1 MSSCSHV
8 IFCPTARSLL
18 LVHCKSVCWS
28 NRVRACTYFLCK
40 SSQSLSRAAQNPNH
54 KEYKKDKQ
62 ANKQNWFWWSDW
74 VFIEDKDN
82 SITPSRGPVW
92 KIWSII
98 NDACDGRREILSV
111 LLDVTQRS
119 LKTAAKIWAGVL
131 TLIVQYFKTKCHFH
145 IKLNGLSFIE
155 LYHLSDCYRQVFI
168 CIE

>member
-28 NRVRACTYFLCK
+28 NRVLACTYFLCK
-40 SSQSLSRAAQNPNH
+40 NSQSLSRAAQNPNH

-98 NDACDGRREILSV
+98 NDACDAEKSCPFLGMSRNAPP
-111 LLDVTQRS
+111 
-119 LKTAAKIWAGVL
+119 KTAAKRWAGVL
-131 TLIVQYFKTKCHFH
+131 TLIVQYFKTMRHFH
-145 IKLNGLSFIE
+145 IKLNGFSFIE
-155 LYHLSDCYRQVFI
+155 LYHLSDCYRQIFI
-168 CIE
+168 SIE

>member
-28 NRVRACTYFLCK
+28 NRERACTYFLCK

-62 ANKQNWFWWSDW
+62 ANKQNWFGWSDW

-82 SITPSRGPVW
+82 SITPFRGPVW

-98 NDACDGRREILSV
+98 NDACDAEKSCPFFGMSRNAPSDMGWSTYLNCSVFQNNAPLPHQVKWFQFYWTLSSQW
-111 LLDVTQRS
+111 LL
-119 LKTAAKIWAGVL
+119 
-131 TLIVQYFKTKCHFH
+131 
-145 IKLNGLSFIE
+145 
-155 LYHLSDCYRQVFI
+155 
-168 CIE
+168 

>member
-1 MSSCSHV
+1 MWFSVQQLDLCSWYTANRSVEAIAYARVHISCV
-8 IFCPTARSLL
+8 KALKVWVER
-18 LVHCKSVCWS
+18 
-28 NRVRACTYFLCK
+28 
-40 SSQSLSRAAQNPNH
+40 H
-54 KEYKKDKQ
+54 KTLTTKKKDKQ

-155 LYHLSDCYRQVFI
+155 LYHLSDCYRQIFI
-168 CIE
+168 SIE

>member
-1 MSSCSHV
+1 MWFSVQELDLCSWYTANRSVEAIAYSRVHISCV
-8 IFCPTARSLL
+8 KTLKVWVER
-18 LVHCKSVCWS
+18 
-28 NRVRACTYFLCK
+28 
-40 SSQSLSRAAQNPNH
+40 H
-54 KEYKKDKQ
+54 KTLTTKKKDKQ

-98 NDACDGRREILSV
+98 NDACDAEKSCPFLGMSRNAPP
-111 LLDVTQRS
+111 
-119 LKTAAKIWAGVL
+119 KTAAKRWAGVL
-131 TLIVQYFKTKCHFH
+131 TLIVQYFKTMRHFH

-155 LYHLSDCYRQVFI
+155 LYHLSDCYRQIFI